1 MRSPTA
7 ASRRIVGV
15 TNGKKDRRKKKVNFQ
30 FFMIYLF
37 FQLVEL
43 EFGGA
48 RVFIQLEKLEFGG
61 RCVNNLSYLLI
72 TLYEICESIY

>member
-1 MRSPTA
+1 
-7 ASRRIVGV
+7 
-15 TNGKKDRRKKKVNFQ
+15 
-30 FFMIYLF
+30 MIYLF